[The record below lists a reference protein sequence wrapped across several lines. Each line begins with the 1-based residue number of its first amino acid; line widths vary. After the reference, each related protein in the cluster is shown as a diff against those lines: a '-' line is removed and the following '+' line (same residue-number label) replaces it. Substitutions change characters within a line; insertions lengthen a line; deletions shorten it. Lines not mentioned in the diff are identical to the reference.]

1 MQEYH
6 KNPSSIGSRS
16 FTKLAQ
22 WKFREYNELPHLFQS
37 RVIKSYAVSKQ
48 YIDQFPKTKISI
60 LAKFVSF
67 VAGSFAAVLILLSIF
82 DPDAFLHFQITQDRS
97 VLFYIGLFGSIL
109 AISRGMIP
117 KEYEETIESPEVL
130 MQQIVQHTHYLPPHW
145 YGKLHSLEIY
155 TEFCELFQL
164 KVVNFLRELM
174 SVVLTPFV
182 LWYGFSDA
190 RCEQIVD
197 FFREFTI
204 HVEGIGYVCSF
215 AVFDFSKL
223 GNPNLVSLLSP

>member
-1 MQEYH
+1 M
-6 KNPSSIGSRS
+6 
-16 FTKLAQ
+16 
-22 WKFREYNELPHLFQS
+22 PHLFQS
-37 RVIKSYAVSKQ
+37 RLFKSYSISKQ
-48 YIDQFPKTKISI
+48 YVDQFPKTKTSI

-82 DPDAFLHFQITQDRS
+82 DPDAFLHFQITKDRS

-117 KEYEETIESPEVL
+117 KEYEESIETPEVL
-130 MQQIVQHTHYLPPHW
+130 MQHIVQHTHYLPPHW
-145 YGKLHSLEIY
+145 YGKLHSLDIY

-174 SVVLTPFV
+174 SVLLTPFI
-182 LWYGFSDA
+182 LWYGFSDQ
-190 RCEQIVD
+190 RCERIVD

-204 HVEGIGYVCSF
+204 HVDGIGHVCSF

-223 GNPNLVSLLSP
+223 GNVNSVRTFRIFIRFVGFDMVI